1 MVMLPESGK
10 YKTIMTEDPRIT
22 FIKAAIWHGS
32 LDEADQCLSLHPE
45 LASCD
50 IHTAAITGNVEAVR
64 RFLDEDP
71 LNATAV
77 SEPYGGTALVYMCM
91 SRYLRLDKSKND
103 NFLRIATLLLEA
115 GTDPNTGFW
124 TEGQYPEFETALYG
138 AAGIAHHAELTKLLL
153 EHGADP
159 NDGEAV
165 YHSPETDDNDAMKLL
180 VETGKLAPEN
190 ISLMLIRKHDWHDYD
205 GVKYLLEKGADPNAA
220 RFRGWYPLHHAL
232 ARSNSL
238 SIITLL
244 MDHNADPYLAN
255 DGLTGIQRAAREG
268 RNDVLNLFTQKGISI
283 ELKGIDQLIAA
294 CAMGHMEA
302 AQIIIERSPQL
313 LTTLRGMGNQLL
325 ARFCLSNN
333 KPGVQQLLD
342 LGIDVNA
349 PYETGDGYWGIPES
363 SLPIHVAT
371 WLGWPDIVQI
381 LIERGAYIEQ
391 ADKNGNTPLA
401 LAVKACVDSYWTYRR
416 STASIKALLDA
427 GASPVNIPLPSG
439 YPEADDLLRE
449 ALQH

>member
-1 MVMLPESGK
+1 MSLR
-10 YKTIMTEDPRIT
+10 TA

-32 LDEADQCLSLHPE
+32 LDEAEQYLAAHPE
-45 LASCD
+45 LASSD
-50 IHTAAITGNVEAVR
+50 IHTAAITGDVEAVQ
-64 RFLDEDP
+64 RFLAEDP
-71 LNATAV
+71 ANATAI
-77 SEPYGGTALVYMCM
+77 SEPYGGTALVYMCL
-91 SRYLRLDKSKND
+91 SKYLRLYKSNG
-103 NFLRIATLLLEA
+103 FLQIANALLEA

-138 AAGIAHHAELTKLLL
+138 AAGVAQHAALTKLLL

-190 ISLMLIRKHDWHDYD
+190 ISLMLIRKHDWHDHD

-220 RFRGWYPLHHAL
+220 WFRGWYPLHHAL

-244 MDHNADPYLAN
+244 IDHSADPYLSN
-255 DGLTGIQRAAREG
+255 DGLTGVQRAAREG
-268 RNDVLNLFTQKGISI
+268 RGDVLNLFAQKGISI
-283 ELKGIDQLIAA
+283 ELEGIDQLLAA
-294 CAMGHMEA
+294 CAMGDKEA
-302 AQIIIERSPQL
+302 VQTIIKRSPQL
-313 LTTLRGMGNQLL
+313 LTTLRSMGNSLL
-325 ARFCLSNN
+325 ARFSLNNN

-342 LGIDVNA
+342 LGIDVNT
-349 PYETGDGYWGIPES
+349 PYEMGDGYWGIPEG
-363 SLPIHVAT
+363 SLPIHIAT
-371 WLGWPDIVQI
+371 WLGWPAVVQL
-381 LIERGAYIEQ
+381 LIDRGAYIDVP
-391 ADKNGNTPLA
+391 DKNGNTPLA

-416 STASIKALLDA
+416 STNSIKALLDA
-427 GASPVNIPLPSG
+427 GASPANIPLPSG